1 MQDYGIWAVLTPLLT
16 IFLAIL
22 TRQVILS
29 LLTGSVFGF
38 IVLHDFHV
46 LGGIKATLDGIIKI
60 FADGGN
66 AKTITVAMPNKSPN
80 F

>member
-22 TRQVILS
+22 TRKVILS

-38 IVLHDFHV
+38 IILHDFHV
-46 LGGIKATLDGIIKI
+46 LGGKGWHHSEL
-60 FADGGN
+60 
-66 AKTITVAMPNKSPN
+66 
-80 F
+80 